1 LSNELESTF
10 NIVSEPEAPKIEVQ
24 TVTATSITQSPL
36 LADFEKARS
45 NIIDTI
51 ETGKTAVKELG
62 GYANSAQSADNYAA
76 LSSLIKSV
84 SDLSDKLLKV
94 HQTIETIRAFDAKQ
108 MVKEE
113 KKTEITFTGSTADL
127 QKNLLALRD
136 QRRKEAVSEDL

>member
-10 NIVSEPEAPKIEVQ
+10 QIVSEPKGPKIDVQ
-24 TVTATSITQSPL
+24 TVTAKSVTQSPL

-51 ETGKTAVKELG
+51 EVGKVAVTELG
-62 GYANSAQSADNYAA
+62 GYANSTQSADNYAA

-113 KKTEITFTGSTADL
+113 KKTEITFTGTTADL

-136 QRRKEAVSEDL
+136 QRRKETASEDL